1 MTDITPE
8 PENLEDDGVL
18 QPADAL
24 DDDDLRADPLDTG
37 VLPADRWS
45 AGMGY
50 GSTEAEARAGES
62 LDQLLSE
69 EEPDLD
75 PYAADTSGE
84 EQRAGRLVADDE
96 GAHSPKEAHLVATDV
111 GIDGGAAGAE
121 EAAVHVMND
130 EED

>member
-1 MTDITPE
+1 MTDSTPE
-8 PENLEDDGVL
+8 PEALEDDGVL

-37 VLPADRWS
+37 LAPADHWS

-75 PYAADTSGE
+75 PYADDTSGE
-84 EQRAGRLVADDE
+84 EPRAGRLVA
-96 GAHSPKEAHLVATDV
+96 GAQDLIATDV

-121 EAAVHVMND
+121 EAAVHVMDD
-130 EED
+130 EEG